1 MGKACH
7 RRLGALSSGQR
18 ARAVLGV
25 GNLGFFAS
33 ENAVNSTSV
42 FDQFCQKLR
51 IDMPIG
57 VAA

>member
-42 FDQFCQKLR
+42 LTNFAKS
-51 IDMPIG
+51 
-57 VAA
+57 